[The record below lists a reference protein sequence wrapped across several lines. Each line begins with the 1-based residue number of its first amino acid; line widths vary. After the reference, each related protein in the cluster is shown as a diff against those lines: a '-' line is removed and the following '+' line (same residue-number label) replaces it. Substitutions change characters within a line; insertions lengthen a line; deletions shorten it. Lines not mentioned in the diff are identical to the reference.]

1 MKKFATIFFAIATF
15 SLFCIGASAYGF
27 SVDITET
34 EAYVSSKS
42 GATFVAE
49 HSDGEEHEIPLYEE
63 IHLDYNTSVT
73 VTGEATD
80 PELLTL
86 NSFDTEGKDYVQI
99 KATDKKGNERTGY
112 VEVKNIS
119 AKADSFKKT
128 DGVRLY
134 HTDKYHVM
142 IKEGIKIY
150 SGPSKIYEELGTI
163 PYEADFNVTYGD
175 VDGAYVYGYTEYNG
189 IKGWVY
195 TYPYTNDC
203 PIGRIIEDTSFYT
216 GKLTVMKEGIK
227 LFDLNQIE
235 NDKYKIVSDEIPVG
249 TELEFKYFCSKG
261 SLCAAYVSY
270 NGTNGW
276 IYFDESYDSPS
287 DAICRVDIRDIGY
300 VQNEIPLYSDLSLSK
315 KTGKVLPAN
324 SAINIDSYYFEA
336 LDEYDENTSDGYRYW
351 IEIEYEG
358 KNYWITTDGSDAIY
372 KCNGS
377 YVEGTVTDDEI
388 PVYTKPNSS
397 STKVYTIKESQT
409 FNMFMYLYQD
419 EGYWNYVVV
428 DGVAGW
434 AFDEGNY
441 SAVGQ
446 SAATALRL
454 NYDGTVEIGVEER
467 INTEYVPTTKS
478 ASTDSV
484 SSNSTDST
492 VEETTTSSEKSTLIN
507 GKVIIRIIIAVVI
520 LGAAALIGLAIY
532 LKKRDKKEEGK
543 YKKIK

>member
-1 MKKFATIFFAIATF
+1 MKRLASIIFGIIVI
-15 SLFCIGASAYGF
+15 SIFCISANSYEF
-27 SVDITET
+27 SVDTIET

-73 VTGEATD
+73 VTGEATN

-112 VEVKNIS
+112 IEVEHIS

-142 IKEGIKIY
+142 VKEGVKIY

-175 VDGAYVYGYTEYNG
+175 VDGAYVYGYVEYNG

-195 TYPYTNDC
+195 AYSYTTDC

-227 LFDLNQIE
+227 LYNLNQIE
-235 NDKYKIVSDEIPVG
+235 DNKYKIVTDEIPVG
-249 TELEFKYFCSKG
+249 TELKFKYFCSKG
-261 SLCAAYVSY
+261 SLCTAYVNY
-270 NGTNGW
+270 KGTNGW

-287 DAICRVDIRDIGY
+287 DAISIVGIKDIGY

-315 KTGKVLPAN
+315 KADKALPAN
-324 SAINIDSYYFEA
+324 SIININSYYFEA
-336 LDEYDENTSDGYRYW
+336 LDEYDESISDGYRYW
-351 IEIEYEG
+351 FEIEYEG
-358 KNYWITTDGSDAIY
+358 KNYWITTDGSDNIY

-377 YVEGTVTDDEI
+377 YVEGTVTDNEI
-388 PVYTKPNSS
+388 SVYTKPNSN

-409 FNMFMYLYQD
+409 FNMFMYLCQD

-446 SAATALRL
+446 SAASALRL
-454 NYDGTVEIGVEER
+454 NDDGTVEIGVKER

-478 ASTDSV
+478 TSTDSA
-484 SSNSTDST
+484 NSDTI
-492 VEETTTSSEKSTLIN
+492 VEETTTLSEKSTLIS

-520 LGAAALIGLAIY
+520 LGACALTGIAIY
-532 LKKRDKKEEGK
+532 LKKRDQEEAGK